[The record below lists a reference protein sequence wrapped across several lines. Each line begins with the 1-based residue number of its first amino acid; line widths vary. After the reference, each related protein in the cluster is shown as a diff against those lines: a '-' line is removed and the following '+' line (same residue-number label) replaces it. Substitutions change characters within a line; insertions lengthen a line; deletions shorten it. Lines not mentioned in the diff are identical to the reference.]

1 MVREKSRKNTSR
13 NGNTPQNTDK
23 SWLESSIAVPT
34 QTKVD
39 EKERAVKELA
49 LYVDQRIEA
58 GLHLMGARRSDPKV
72 SKKRPPQNRLPL
84 AAQSGWT
91 SCPLR
96 WHICTIQILSMSS
109 LTVCVEIN
117 RQKCPEKY
125 CVGSSPLWLAHPITT
140 SVCSVYKS
148 ITLDTQIPKFP
159 PPPPHEPPS
168 TQPLVPINK
177 HIRKDSKGTLL

>member
-72 SKKRPPQNRLPL
+72 SKKRPPQKHCYYHHEMPGTSQDAIDEDAAIEHQL
-84 AAQSGWT
+84 AEDESEK
-91 SCPLR
+91 L
-96 WHICTIQILSMSS
+96 
-109 LTVCVEIN
+109 E
-117 RQKCPEKY
+117 RQTAMRQLENLESEVDLERDSRELLGEKKE
-125 CVGSSPLWLAHPITT
+125 G
-140 SVCSVYKS
+140 
-148 ITLDTQIPKFP
+148 
-159 PPPPHEPPS
+159 
-168 TQPLVPINK
+168 
-177 HIRKDSKGTLL
+177 R